1 MPFIFIKQF
10 MLNKSKILNPYRGK
24 ERLFTLTFILTVASF
39 AVLYGLTSLVPH
51 SLFKTHALDL
61 GMFNHAI
68 YSYAHL
74 KPNYFTLDISGA
86 AIPYLGDHFS
96 PITMLYA
103 PFYYV
108 FGSYTLL
115 IIQILAILFGGI
127 GIFKYARFKNYSNW
141 ISLLFMIHFLILW
154 PIFSALSFDFHNNV
168 VAAMLVPWLI
178 LFFEKGNLKY
188 TLTFFILILIS
199 KENMSLWLAFI
210 FLGLLLREKNHYTGL
225 SRKTAIILAVTSLI
239 YFVVVVSI
247 IMPAYSKGLG
257 TNQLGR
263 YDHLGGSLEN
273 IVIGFFENPKYYF
286 TLLFEDTLDSNATG
300 IKSGFWYSFLI
311 AGGFAVIYRPKYMIM
326 IAPIIAQK
334 MFSQSHSLW
343 GTGGQYSIEI
353 VPIISLALVS
363 LLLSTR
369 KNYIRAVVL
378 VIVIILGRPSFS
390 AFRAE
395 HYKSDMNISQ
405 LKEDLK
411 VIPSKAVISVSS
423 DLSPHL
429 FRRDKI
435 YHYPIIKNA
444 EYIALLKNRSTY
456 PLRKVDFEKKIE
468 NLKNDPSATILVD
481 NSDMIIFKV
490 IPDDRTSSY
499 DPDYLEKIEAFE
511 KKIRGSE
518 EMMKV
523 MREKAIRHNHPL
535 DTVIRHDAIWLY
547 NNEKSK

>member
-1 MPFIFIKQF
+1 
-10 MLNKSKILNPYRGK
+10 MLNRNKIFNSFRGK
-24 ERLFTLTFILTVASF
+24 EGVFTFLFILSVASF

-51 SLFKTHALDL
+51 FLLKTHALDL

-74 KPNYFTLDISGA
+74 RPNYFTLDISGA

-103 PFYYV
+103 PFYYL

-115 IIQILAILFGGI
+115 IIQILAILLGGI
-127 GIFKYARFKNYSNW
+127 GIYKYARFKNYSNW

-168 VAAMLVPWLI
+168 VAAMLVPWLV

-188 TLTFFILILIS
+188 TLIFFILILIS

-210 FLGLLLREKNHYTGL
+210 FLGLLLRDKNHYSGL
-225 SRKTAIILAVTSLI
+225 NRKTGIILAITSLV
-239 YFVVVVSI
+239 YFVVVVI
-247 IMPAYSKGLG
+247 VIMPAYSKGLG

-273 IVIGFFENPKYYF
+273 IIIGFFENPKYYF
-286 TLLFEDTLDSNATG
+286 TLLFEDTLQSNATG
-300 IKSGFWYSFLI
+300 VKSGFWYSFLI
-311 AGGFAVIYRPKYMIM
+311 AGGFAVIYRPRYLIM
-326 IAPIIAQK
+326 IAPVIAQK
-334 MFSQSHSLW
+334 MFSESHSLW

-353 VPIISLALVS
+353 VPIISLALIS

-369 KNYIRAVVL
+369 KNYIRAIIL
-378 VIVIILGRPSFS
+378 ITVIILGRPGFS

-395 HYKSDMNISQ
+395 HYKPDIDLTQ
-405 LKEDLK
+405 LKKDLK
-411 VIPSKAVISVSS
+411 VIPPKAVISVSS

-429 FRRDKI
+429 FKRDKI
-435 YHYPIIKNA
+435 YHFPIIKDA
-444 EYIALLKNRSTY
+444 EYIAILKNRSPY
-456 PLRKVDFEKKIE
+456 PLRSEDFKRNIDK
-468 NLKNDPSATILVD
+468 LKNDSSASILIE
-481 NSDMIIFKV
+481 SHDMIIFKV
-490 IPDDRTSSY
+490 IPNDRTSSF
-499 DPDYLEKIEAFE
+499 DPDFLEKIDAYE

-547 NNEKSK
+547 NNEKPK